1 MRSPLKQ
8 KPLKNPGES
17 LDDEIQRLVDNTSER
32 YGLAAAFLSVLA
44 IMEWV
49 LWYLEAPR
57 NPILYTAFAL
67 PALLAVS
74 IRLIF
79 VRKKLK
85 NLRQGRDGE
94 KAVAQFLERL
104 RETGAIVFH
113 DIPGQGFNLDHV
125 VMDRSGIYVIETKTM
140 SKPDKGETRLVF
152 DGESISSFGRPL
164 DRNPVTQVRAARQ
177 WLAELIQESTGQKF
191 PVRPVV
197 VFPGWYIEPTAEA
210 RASDGWVLNPKALPS
225 FSSHSAEWP
234 VPADRRNLK
243 PTAVSGPGPET
254 SVRVRAGLK

>member
-17 LDDEIQRLVDNTSER
+17 LDDEIQRLIDNTAER
-32 YGLAAAFLSVLA
+32 YALSAAFLSALA
-44 IMEWV
+44 ILEWL
-49 LWYLEAPR
+49 LWYQETPR
-57 NPILYTAFAL
+57 NPLLYSAFAL
-67 PALLAVS
+67 VAIVVTA
-74 IRLIF
+74 IRVVF
-79 VRKKLK
+79 VRKKLH

-94 KAVAQFLERL
+94 KAVAQFLDRL

-177 WLAELIQESTGQKF
+177 WLAELIQESTGRKF

-210 RASDGWVLNPKALPS
+210 RASDVWVLNPKALPS
-225 FSSHSAEWP
+225 FISHSAEQMSAED
-234 VPADRRNLK
+234 VKLCAFHLGQYVR
-243 PTAVSGPGPET
+243 T
-254 SVRVRAGLK
+254 SK

>member
-17 LDDEIQRLVDNTSER
+17 LDEEIQRLIDNTAER
-32 YGLAAAFLSVLA
+32 YALASAFLSALA
-44 IMEWV
+44 ILEWL
-49 LWYLEAPR
+49 LWYLESPR
-57 NPILYTAFAL
+57 NPLLYSALAIVAIVVTA
-67 PALLAVS
+67 
-74 IRLIF
+74 IRVVF
-79 VRKKLK
+79 VRKKLT

-104 RETGAIVFH
+104 RENGAIVFH

-177 WLAELIQESTGQKF
+177 WLAELIQESTGRKF
-191 PVRPVV
+191 PVRQVV

-210 RASDGWVLNPKALPS
+210 RASDVWVLNPKALPS
-225 FSSHSAEWP
+225 FISHSAEQMNAED
-234 VPADRRNLK
+234 VKLCAFHLSRY
-243 PTAVSGPGPET
+243 
-254 SVRVRAGLK
+254 VRASK